1 MSVTTSLPMGCILWP
16 LTALGVTLEGSRLF
30 LCSPEYFM
38 TSVPATEMSA
48 PKLGRVF
55 RTALPLKDGMW
66 TLIVGAGSM
75 CWLS

>member
-1 MSVTTSLPMGCILWP
+1 
-16 LTALGVTLEGSRLF
+16 
-30 LCSPEYFM
+30 M

-55 RTALPLKDGMW
+55 RTALPLRDEIW

-75 CWLS
+75 CWMS

>member
-1 MSVTTSLPMGCILWP
+1 MSVTGSLPMGCILWP

-30 LCSPEYFM
+30 LCSPKCFM
-38 TSVPATEMSA
+38 TSVPATEMSV

-55 RTALPLKDGMW
+55 RTALPLGDEMW

>member
-1 MSVTTSLPMGCILWP
+1 
-16 LTALGVTLEGSRLF
+16 
-30 LCSPEYFM
+30 M

-55 RTALPLKDGMW
+55 RTALPLRDEMW

-75 CWLS
+75 CWMS